1 MQRLHDLI
9 PPETLPEELG
19 GQLGPYDG
27 KAWADT
33 VTKWHQHSA
42 MSSPSLSRG
51 AGSSVE
57 LSCGSV
63 CGNIPARTD
72 LLTDM
77 NSLQSE
83 VLEDC
88 GPRRGL
94 REGSESSEECFY
106 DCDDDAG
113 WMQREENL
121 KPIQHKGKWDGRC
134 KAKSVPSLL
143 HSQQHSPS
151 ISERKTKSKRVT
163 TV

>member
-1 MQRLHDLI
+1 MQKLHNLI
-9 PPETLPEELG
+9 PPENLPEELG

-33 VTKWHQHSA
+33 VTKWHRHSA
-42 MSSPSLSRG
+42 MSSPTFSR

-57 LSCGSV
+57 SSCSSA

-77 NSLQSE
+77 NSLHSE

-88 GPRRGL
+88 GPRSSL

-106 DCDDDAG
+106 DCDNAAS
-113 WMQREENL
+113 WIQREESR
-121 KPIQHKGKWDGRC
+121 KPLRQEGKWDVGC

-151 ISERKTKSKRVT
+151 FSEWKTKSKRVT